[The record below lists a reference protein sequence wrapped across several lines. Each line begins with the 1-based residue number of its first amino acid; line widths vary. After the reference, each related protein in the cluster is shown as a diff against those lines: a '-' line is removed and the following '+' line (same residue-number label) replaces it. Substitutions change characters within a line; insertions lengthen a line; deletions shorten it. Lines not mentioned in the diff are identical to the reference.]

1 MATINYYQSPFQAVQ
16 PQPIR
21 SGGINLGNGYVENL
35 VWDNNSGYVPYNNR
49 GIAHPAVV
57 EQIRQGNVV
66 PTSTAVPA
74 STDVQYQLKPDQ
86 AIEKWGKSKRVVGKD
101 APEGLLRNLAG
112 LADFATFG
120 IYDFDRRGN
129 LFGGKH
135 LPGLSGGLGGKV
147 EGSGYGGQAEVAM
160 PEVAMP
166 QPEMTP
172 NVPLPADP
180 RTANTGMLG
189 HLGTSAALSIGN
201 RFLDDYAMRAANN
214 RLLQG
219 LTAGRQILDPMD
231 VNRSQMFQDTTF
243 GKSKMLDAATNRTA
257 TLTNAALAGAQ
268 KNLTNAQR
276 VALLKQGAVLG
287 SVAGM
292 QGSGRAI

>member
-1 MATINYYQSPFQAVQ
+1 MATVNYYQSPFQAVQ
-16 PQPIR
+16 AQPIS

-35 VWDNNSGYVPYNNR
+35 AWNNNSGYVPYNNR

-66 PTSTAVPA
+66 PTSAGA
-74 STDVQYQLKPDQ
+74 QYQLEPGQ
-86 AIEKWGKSKRVVGKD
+86 AIEKWGKSRKVVGEN
-101 APEGLLRNLAG
+101 APEGIGRNLAG
-112 LADFATFG
+112 LADLATFG
-120 IYDFDRRGN
+120 VWDFDQRGN

-135 LPGLSGGLGGKV
+135 LPGLSG
-147 EGSGYGGQAEVAM
+147 EGSGYGGQAELATAM

-166 QPEMTP
+166 QPQMTP

-180 RTANTGMLG
+180 RSPNTGMLG
-189 HLGTSAALSIGN
+189 HFGTNAALSIGN

-219 LTAGRQILDPMD
+219 LTAGRQIVDPLD
-231 VNRSQMFQDTTF
+231 VNRSQMFQNTTF

-268 KNLTNAQR
+268 KKYMNQLGTAAMFNAAKTQPGIR
-276 VALLKQGAVLG
+276 TSFVG
-287 SVAGM
+287 S
-292 QGSGRAI
+292 

>member
-16 PQPIR
+16 PQAIS

-35 VWDNNSGYVPYNNR
+35 GWNNNSGYVPYNNAR

-57 EQIRQGNVV
+57 EQVRQGNVV
-66 PTSTAVPA
+66 PTSAGA
-74 STDVQYQLKPDQ
+74 QYQLEPGQ
-86 AIEKWGKSKRVVGKD
+86 AIEKWGKSKKVVGEN
-101 APEGLLRNLAG
+101 APEGIGRNLAG
-112 LADFATFG
+112 LADLATFG
-120 IYDFDRRGN
+120 IWDFDNRGN

-135 LPGLSGGLGGKV
+135 LPGLSG
-147 EGSGYGGQAEVAM
+147 EGSGYGGQAELATAM
-160 PEVAMP
+160 PEVTMP
-166 QPEMTP
+166 QPQMTP

-189 HLGTSAALSIGN
+189 HLGTNAGISVAN

-219 LTAGRQILDPMD
+219 LTAGRQIVDPLD

-257 TLTNAALAGAQ
+257 TLTNAALTGAQ
-268 KNLTNAQR
+268 KNLVNAQR
-276 VALLKQGAVLG
+276 MALLKDGAIRG

>member
-1 MATINYYQSPFQAVQ
+1 MATVNYYQSPFQAVQ
-16 PQPIR
+16 AQPIS

-35 VWDNNSGYVPYNNR
+35 AWNNNSGFVPYNNR

-66 PTSTAVPA
+66 PNSACA
-74 STDVQYQLKPDQ
+74 QYQLEPGQ
-86 AIEKWGKSKRVVGKD
+86 AIEKWGKSRKVVGEN
-101 APEGLLRNLAG
+101 APEGIGRNLAG
-112 LADFATFG
+112 LADLATFG
-120 IYDFDRRGN
+120 VWDFDQRGN

-135 LPGLSGGLGGKV
+135 LPGLSG
-147 EGSGYGGQAEVAM
+147 EGSGYGGQAELATAM

-166 QPEMTP
+166 QPQMTP

-180 RTANTGMLG
+180 RSPNTGMLG
-189 HLGTSAALSIGN
+189 HFGTNAALSIGN

-231 VNRSQMFQDTTF
+231 VNRSQMFQNTTF

-268 KNLTNAQR
+268 KKYMNQLGTAAMFNAAKTQPGIR
-276 VALLKQGAVLG
+276 TSFVG
-287 SVAGM
+287 S
-292 QGSGRAI
+292 